1 LTEQEWIH
9 KVFDRNKAL
18 MENWTKEEASAH
30 LVKLGIY
37 NSDGTLHENY
47 GGVNHEI

>member
-1 LTEQEWIH
+1 MQAIKNQEE
-9 KVFDRNKAL
+9 L
-18 MENWTKEEASAH
+18 MKTWTKKDAFAY

-47 GGVNHEI
+47 GGVKNEI